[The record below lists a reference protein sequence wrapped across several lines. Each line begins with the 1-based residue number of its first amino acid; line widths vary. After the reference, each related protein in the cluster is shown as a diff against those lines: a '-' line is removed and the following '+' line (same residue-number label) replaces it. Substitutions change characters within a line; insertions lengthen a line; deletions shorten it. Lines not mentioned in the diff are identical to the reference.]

1 MMNNTFHLIMT
12 LWIKKIHSKKNL
24 NKFDSSDDYIF
35 REINIFAKE
44 SFPSD
49 KEIWKP
55 VWISKIKW
63 LKIGSGVILYIAFVE
78 QKLIHSSIFL
88 SRKKFSKLKNF
99 QIMDPCSVTRMLY
112 VVPFVKLLRHP
123 YTVIFVI
130 WIFVKITY

>member
-1 MMNNTFHLIMT
+1 MNQKNKSSCLQV
-12 LWIKKIHSKKNL
+12 HSKKNL
-24 NKFDSSDDYIF
+24 NKFDSSDEYIF

-63 LKIGSGVILYIAFVE
+63 LKIGTCSGVILYIAFVE

-88 SRKKFSKLKNF
+88 SRKKFSKLKISRLWIHV
-99 QIMDPCSVTRMLY
+99 QWQGCCMLCPLSNSWDTHILWY
-112 VVPFVKLLRHP
+112 LSYESL
-123 YTVIFVI
+123 
-130 WIFVKITY
+130 